1 MTMRP
6 RIGSTKLDFTGG
18 VAQWWQLMQMAVTGV
33 KETAPGKK
41 IDLANTYG
49 RSKSGELWRFLQGK
63 LNPVASNII
72 ALWEGK
78 DFVGNE
84 FGFSELAK
92 NSAIPLAGR
101 DIWESASNEK
111 NGLGRGLLMAPFI
124 LIGAGGTTY
133 DIDRSKGASSKSQK
147 SDYDVAR
154 AEVNKNRDKKVST
167 TTEHLAKRRVE
178 KLFERAHDTEQ
189 IIKRRE
195 KKGLQVPQSLRDR
208 LERQKAEALE
218 AFRSSR

>member
-1 MTMRP
+1 
-6 RIGSTKLDFTGG
+6 
-18 VAQWWQLMQMAVTGV
+18 
-33 KETAPGKK
+33 
-41 IDLANTYG
+41 
-49 RSKSGELWRFLQGK
+49 
-63 LNPVASNII
+63 
-72 ALWEGK
+72 
-78 DFVGNE
+78 
-84 FGFSELAK
+84 
-92 NSAIPLAGR
+92 
-101 DIWESASNEK
+101 
-111 NGLGRGLLMAPFI
+111 MAPFI
-124 LIGAGGTTY
+124 LVGAGGSTY
-133 DIDRSKGASSKSQK
+133 DIDRSKGASNKSQK

-178 KLFERAHDTEQ
+178 KLFERARDTEQ